1 MYLAFLYCSLS
12 LYFILQCAFSLCN
25 MLNVPLD
32 EYLRVASIMVKIYR
46 IVALNGKIMDCYNAN
61 EHPAEKLP
69 GPELLGIGLFLAS
82 SLLNHSC
89 DPNMYRVSF
98 GNSIVFRA
106 ARPIMKGDQLTTCYN
121 NMPAIHYSYAVRQ
134 DSLSSFYKFVC
145 R

>member
-1 MYLAFLYCSLS
+1 
-12 LYFILQCAFSLCN
+12 

-32 EYLRVASIMVKIYR
+32 EYLRVASIMLKINR
-46 IVALNGKIMDCYNAN
+46 IVALNSKIMDCYNAN

-69 GPELLGIGLFLAS
+69 GPELLGNGLFLAS

-89 DPNMYRVSF
+89 DPNMYQVSY
-98 GNSIVFRA
+98 GTSVVFRA

-134 DSLSSFYKFVC
+134 DALSSFYKFVC